1 MLKIFVGFD
10 GEVEPIAYH
19 VFCQSVIEKATI
31 PVSFTP
37 LALNTLKGYTE
48 THKDGSN
55 AFIYSRFLV
64 PYLCDYKG
72 YALFV
77 DGDMLCRTY
86 YFLFF
91 LAFDNAIATACFLGL
106 PAFISV
112 RMLLEITFC
121 DLPDLSGIYIPTKK
135 KPPGE
140 RTGGFENGMFR
151 TLLPTHNYTLFSEL
165 IKPSAY
171 NC

>member
-1 MLKIFVGFD
+1 MLTTEKINIFVGYD
-10 GEVEPIAYH
+10 GVVEPVAYH

-72 YALFV
+72 YAYV
-77 DGDMLCRTY
+77 CRWRY
-86 YFLFF
+86 
-91 LAFDNAIATACFLGL
+91 A
-106 PAFISV
+106 
-112 RMLLEITFC
+112 
-121 DLPDLSGIYIPTKK
+121 LSYRYKRVNGYI
-135 KPPGE
+135 
-140 RTGGFENGMFR
+140 
-151 TLLPTHNYTLFSEL
+151 
-165 IKPSAY
+165 
-171 NC
+171 